1 MENRKLV
8 SLIMKDKENDIK
20 ATFELILQFE
30 DLINKESI
38 INGILNQDCKD
49 YIIDKLLKQIK
60 KLKKFNNLLRF
71 LIFFSPMCV
80 AR

>member
-1 MENRKLV
+1 
-8 SLIMKDKENDIK
+8 MKDKENDIK

-60 KLKKFNNLLRF
+60 K
-71 LIFFSPMCV
+71 
-80 AR
+80 